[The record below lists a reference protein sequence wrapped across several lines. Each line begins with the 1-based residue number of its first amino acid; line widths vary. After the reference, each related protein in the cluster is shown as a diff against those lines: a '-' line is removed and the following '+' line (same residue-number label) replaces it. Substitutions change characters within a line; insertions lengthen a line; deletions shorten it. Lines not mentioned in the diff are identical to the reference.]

1 MSDTSPGGFQ
11 PYTAEPWPVSQSKVA
26 RPPQVG
32 SKVNDF
38 ETLSRLR
45 HALRTPLNQIIGYTE
60 MLMESAEESHAVSLL
75 RDLKKIHTAGG
86 QLLAL
91 LNDALAPW
99 KIETGKIDLVTM
111 RHDMVTPLNAVIS
124 FSEVC
129 AADPAVSEAPS
140 IGDDLGKIRQA
151 ARNLF
156 ALIEGESE
164 LGDIASNTLG
174 SNQGGAAE
182 AVLGSVPTPPNQ
194 TAPFFDFLGAE
205 KNQLTTGRIL
215 VVDDDSMNRE
225 MLSRRLRKMGYKI
238 READNGNRALDE
250 LKQRPFDLVLL
261 DIIMPELD
269 GFRTLEFMK
278 TDPMLRHVPVIMLT
292 ALDEVESTVRCIEA
306 GAEDYVPKPF
316 NPVIL
321 RARISASLEKK
332 RLRDQEQAALLQLQS
347 ERTKSERLLL
357 NVLPQ
362 AIADRLKQGER
373 TIVDSFHECTVVF
386 ADIVGF
392 TRIVAKYSPSRTVQ
406 LLNELFS
413 AFDRIAEDHH
423 LEKIKTIGDS
433 YMMVG
438 GVPTAL
444 PDHAAVCAQAALE
457 MLENLRSFNRRYQ
470 IDWAVRIGMNSGP
483 VIGGIIGTKKFAYDL
498 WGETVNIASRMESHG
513 QPWRI
518 QLTESTRKLLGNKF
532 VTEERGLIEIKNS
545 EPMRVF
551 HLANSGAAS
560 TQS

>member
-1 MSDTSPGGFQ
+1 MSETPPGGFQ
-11 PYTAEPWPVSQSKVA
+11 PYTAAPWPVSKPKPPKSGSPFNASSKV
-26 RPPQVG
+26 R
-32 SKVNDF
+32 DF
-38 ETLSRLR
+38 ETLSKLR

-60 MLMESAEESHAVSLL
+60 MLMESAEEHNSANLL

-86 QLLAL
+86 QLLAV

-111 RHDMVTPLNAVIS
+111 RKEMITPLNSVIG
-124 FSEVC
+124 FSELSGE
-129 AADPAVSEAPS
+129 DPS
-140 IGDDLGKIRQA
+140 IAAIPGVADDLKKIRQA

-156 ALIEGESE
+156 ALIEGETE
-164 LGDIASNTLG
+164 LGDIAQNSLGANLG
-174 SNQGGAAE
+174 SAAE
-182 AVLGSVPTPPNQ
+182 AVLGPAPTPSVQ
-194 TAPFFDFLGAE
+194 TAPFFDFLGVE
-205 KNQLTTGRIL
+205 KSPLATGRVL
-215 VVDDDSMNRE
+215 VVDDDAMNRE
-225 MLSRRLRKMGYKI
+225 MLSRRLQKMGYKI
-238 READNGNRALDE
+238 REAENGNRALDE

-321 RARISASLEKK
+321 RARINASLEKK

-373 TIVDSFHECTVVF
+373 TIVDSFQECTVVF

-392 TRIVAKYSPSRTVQ
+392 TQIVAKNSPSRTVQ

-413 AFDRIAEDHH
+413 AFDRIAEMHR

-444 PDHAAVCAQAALE
+444 PDHAGACAQASLE
-457 MLENLRSFNRRYQ
+457 MLDTLRAFNRRYQ

-498 WGETVNIASRMESHG
+498 WGDTVNIASRMESHG

-518 QLTESTRKLLGNKF
+518 QLTDSTRKLLGEKF
-532 VTEERGLIEIKNS
+532 KTEERGVIEIKNAA
-545 EPMRVF
+545 PMRVF
-551 HLANSGAAS
+551 QLSAPLGS
-560 TQS
+560 

>member
-60 MLMESAEESHAVSLL
+60 MLMESAEESHAASLL

-111 RHDMVTPLNAVIS
+111 RQDMVTPLNAVIS

-129 AADPAVSEAPS
+129 ATDSAVSETPS

-174 SNQGGAAE
+174 SNLGGSAE
-182 AVLGSVPTPPNQ
+182 AALGPAPTPPNQ

-225 MLSRRLRKMGYKI
+225 MLSRRLRKMGYKV

-306 GAEDYVPKPF
+306 GAEEYVPGSYQR
-316 NPVIL
+316 L
-321 RARISASLEKK
+321 AREETTARSRAGRPPPASIRAEQIGAPAAQRIAPSH
-332 RLRDQEQAALLQLQS
+332 RRP
-347 ERTKSERLLL
+347 
-357 NVLPQ
+357 PQ
-362 AIADRLKQGER
+362 AGRAHDCRQLSRVHGGLCR
-373 TIVDSFHECTVVF
+373 HRGFHPDCREVF
-386 ADIVGF
+386 
-392 TRIVAKYSPSRTVQ
+392 
-406 LLNELFS
+406 
-413 AFDRIAEDHH
+413 
-423 LEKIKTIGDS
+423 
-433 YMMVG
+433 
-438 GVPTAL
+438 
-444 PDHAAVCAQAALE
+444 
-457 MLENLRSFNRRYQ
+457 
-470 IDWAVRIGMNSGP
+470 
-483 VIGGIIGTKKFAYDL
+483 
-498 WGETVNIASRMESHG
+498 
-513 QPWRI
+513 
-518 QLTESTRKLLGNKF
+518 
-532 VTEERGLIEIKNS
+532 S
-545 EPMRVF
+545 EPHRAV
-551 HLANSGAAS
+551 
-560 TQS
+560 TQ

>member
-1 MSDTSPGGFQ
+1 MSESFQ
-11 PYTAEPWPVSQSKVA
+11 PYTAAPWPVSQSKTGDSLPSKA
-26 RPPQVG
+26 
-32 SKVNDF
+32 KVNDF
-38 ETLSRLR
+38 ETLSKLR

-60 MLMESAEESHAVSLL
+60 MLIESAEEHNSPDLL

-99 KIETGKIDLVTM
+99 KIETGKIDLIGM
-111 RHDMVTPLNAVIS
+111 RQEMVAPLSSVIS
-124 FSEVC
+124 FSEEC
-129 AADPAVSEAPS
+129 AAGPAVANLPEVAS
-140 IGDDLGKIRQA
+140 DLGKIRLA

-156 ALIEGESE
+156 ALIEGETS
-164 LGDIASNTLG
+164 LGDIAGNSLG
-174 SNQGGAAE
+174 ANLGGAAE
-182 AVLGSVPTPPNQ
+182 AMLGPAPTPSSV
-194 TAPFFDFLGAE
+194 TAPFLDFLGGD
-205 KNQLTTGRIL
+205 KSPLTTGRIL
-215 VVDDDSMNRE
+215 VVDDDAMNRE
-225 MLSRRLRKMGYKI
+225 MLSRRLQKMGYKV
-238 READNGNRALDE
+238 READNGNHALDE

-321 RARISASLEKK
+321 RARINASLEKK

-373 TIVDSFHECTVVF
+373 TIVDSFQECTVVF

-392 TRIVAKYSPSRTVQ
+392 TQIVSKYSPSRTVQ

-413 AFDRIAEDHH
+413 AFDRIAETHR

-444 PDHAAVCAQAALE
+444 PDHAIACAQASIE
-457 MLENLRSFNRRYQ
+457 MLDTLRAFNRRYQ
-470 IDWAVRIGMNSGP
+470 IDWAVRVGINSGP

-498 WGETVNIASRMESHG
+498 WGDTVNIASRMESHG

-518 QLTESTRKLLGNKF
+518 QLTESTRKLLGAKF
-532 VTEERGLIEIKNS
+532 RTEERGVIEIKNA

-551 HLANSGAAS
+551 HLVG
-560 TQS
+560 QG

>member
-1 MSDTSPGGFQ
+1 MSDTPAGGFQ
-11 PYTAEPWPVSQSKVA
+11 PYTAAPWPGGQAKPGASQNPGLKIH
-26 RPPQVG
+26 
-32 SKVNDF
+32 DF
-38 ETLSRLR
+38 ETLSKLR

-60 MLMESAEESHAVSLL
+60 MLMESAEENRSASLL
-75 RDLKKIHTAGG
+75 RELKKIYTAGG

-99 KIETGKIDLVTM
+99 KIETGKIDLLAM
-111 RHDMVTPLNAVIS
+111 RQEMVAPLNAVIN

-129 AADPAVSEAPS
+129 AADPAVAETPG

-151 ARNLF
+151 ARNLS
-156 ALIEGESE
+156 ALIKGESD
-164 LGDIASNTLG
+164 LGDIAGNTLG
-174 SNQGGAAE
+174 ANLGGAAE
-182 AVLGSVPTPPNQ
+182 AVLGLVPSPPSQ

-205 KNQLTTGRIL
+205 KSQLATGRIL
-215 VVDDDSMNRE
+215 VVDDDAMNRE
-225 MLSRRLRKMGYKI
+225 MLSRRLQKMGYKI
-238 READNGNRALDE
+238 READNGNHALDE

-321 RARISASLEKK
+321 RARINASLEKK
-332 RLRDQEQAALLQLQS
+332 RLRDQEQAALLQLKS

-392 TRIVAKYSPSRTVQ
+392 TQIVGKDSPSRTVQ

-413 AFDRIAEDHH
+413 AFDRIAETHR

-457 MLENLRSFNRRYQ
+457 MLENLRTFNRRYQ
-470 IDWAVRIGMNSGP
+470 IDWAVRVGMNSGP

-498 WGETVNIASRMESHG
+498 WGDTVNIASRMESHG

-518 QLTESTRKLLGNKF
+518 QLTESTRKLLGPKF
-532 VTEERGLIEIKNS
+532 KTEERGVIEIKNS

-551 HLANSGAAS
+551 HLTGPI
-560 TQS
+560 

>member
-1 MSDTSPGGFQ
+1 MSDTPPGDFQ
-11 PYTAEPWPVSQSKVA
+11 PYSTTRWPAGQAKPGSAGEPGFKIS
-26 RPPQVG
+26 
-32 SKVNDF
+32 DF
-38 ETLSRLR
+38 DTLSKLR

-60 MLMESAEESHAVSLL
+60 MLMESAEENRSASLL
-75 RDLKKIHTAGG
+75 RELKKIHTAGG

-99 KIETGKIDLVTM
+99 KIETGKIDLLMM
-111 RHDMVTPLNAVIS
+111 RQEMVAPLNAVIS
-124 FSEVC
+124 LSEIC
-129 AADPAVSEAPS
+129 ATDASVSETPG

-156 ALIEGESE
+156 ALIEGESD
-164 LGDIASNTLG
+164 LGDIAGNGLGANLG
-174 SNQGGAAE
+174 SAAE
-182 AVLGSVPTPPNQ
+182 AVLGPAPTPTSQ

-205 KNQLTTGRIL
+205 KSQLATGRIL
-215 VVDDDSMNRE
+215 VVDDDPMNRE
-225 MLSRRLRKMGYKI
+225 MLSRRLQKMGYRI
-238 READNGNRALDE
+238 REASNGNHALDE

-321 RARISASLEKK
+321 RARINASLEKK

-392 TRIVAKYSPSRTVQ
+392 TQIVGKYSPSRTVQ

-413 AFDRIAEDHH
+413 AFDRIAETHR

-444 PDHAAVCAQAALE
+444 PDHAAICGQAALE
-457 MLENLRSFNRRYQ
+457 MLENLRAFNRRYQ
-470 IDWAVRIGMNSGP
+470 IDWAVRVGINSGP

-498 WGETVNIASRMESHG
+498 WGDTVNIASRMESHG

-518 QLTESTRKLLGNKF
+518 QLTESTRKLLGHKF
-532 VTEERGLIEIKNS
+532 KTEERGLIEIKNS

-551 HLANSGAAS
+551 HLIGPV
-560 TQS
+560 

>member
-1 MSDTSPGGFQ
+1 MSDTPPGGFQ
-11 PYTAEPWPVSQSKVA
+11 PYTAAPWPVSQSKVA
-26 RPPQVG
+26 GPPQVG

-38 ETLSRLR
+38 ETLSKLR

-60 MLMESAEESHAVSLL
+60 MLMESAEESHAASLL

-111 RHDMVTPLNAVIS
+111 RQEMVTPLNAVIS

-129 AADPAVSEAPS
+129 AADPTVSDSPS

-174 SNQGGAAE
+174 ANLGGSAE
-182 AVLGSVPTPPNQ
+182 AVLGPVPTPPNQ
-194 TAPFFDFLGAE
+194 TAPFFDFLGVE
-205 KNQLTTGRIL
+205 KNQLATGRIL

-225 MLSRRLRKMGYKI
+225 MLSRRLQKMGYKI
-238 READNGNRALDE
+238 READNGNHALDE

-392 TRIVAKYSPSRTVQ
+392 TQIVAKYSPSRTVQ

-413 AFDRIAEDHH
+413 AFDRIAEAHR

-470 IDWAVRIGMNSGP
+470 IDWAVRVGMNSGP

-498 WGETVNIASRMESHG
+498 WGDTVNIASRMESHG

-532 VTEERGLIEIKNS
+532 KTEERGVIEIKNS

-551 HLANSGAAS
+551 HLASPGAS
-560 TQS
+560 

>member
-1 MSDTSPGGFQ
+1 MSDTPPSGFK
-11 PYTAEPWPVSQSKVA
+11 PYTAAPWPVSQPKSGTPLKEGA
-26 RPPQVG
+26 
-32 SKVNDF
+32 KVNDF
-38 ETLSRLR
+38 ETLSKLR

-60 MLMESAEESHAVSLL
+60 MLMESAEEHASTNLL

-99 KIETGKIDLVTM
+99 KIETGKIDLIAM
-111 RHDMVTPLNAVIS
+111 RREMIVPLNSVIG
-124 FSEVC
+124 FSELSGEDPKI
-129 AADPAVSEAPS
+129 AAIPGVA
-140 IGDDLGKIRQA
+140 DDLKKIRQA

-156 ALIEGESE
+156 ALIEGETD
-164 LGDIASNTLG
+164 LGDIAAHSLSSNLG
-174 SNQGGAAE
+174 SAAE
-182 AVLGSVPTPPNQ
+182 AVLGSIPTPTTR
-194 TAPFFDFLGAE
+194 TAPFFDFLGVE
-205 KNQLTTGRIL
+205 KSQLATGRIL
-215 VVDDDSMNRE
+215 VVDDDAMNRE
-225 MLSRRLRKMGYKI
+225 MLSRRLQKMGYKI
-238 READNGNRALDE
+238 REAENGNRALDE

-321 RARISASLEKK
+321 RARINASLEKK

-392 TRIVAKYSPSRTVQ
+392 TQIVAKYSPSRTVQ

-413 AFDRIAEDHH
+413 AFDRIAETHR

-444 PDHAAVCAQAALE
+444 PEHAAACAQASLE
-457 MLENLRSFNRRYQ
+457 MLENLRTFNRRYQ

-518 QLTESTRKLLGNKF
+518 QLTDSTRKLLGDKF
-532 VTEERGLIEIKNS
+532 KTEERGVIEIKNA

-551 HLANSGAAS
+551 HLSS
-560 TQS
+560 PV